1 MKGNFVSIILI
12 VVGALALVVNLDLVA
27 IDFVQIAR
35 TWWPV
40 LLIAIGVALFFTPE
54 PGDGKKR

>member
-1 MKGNFVSIILI
+1 MRGNFVS
-12 VVGALALVVNLDLVA
+12 VVLVLVGVVALVVNLDLVA
-27 IDFVQIAR
+27 IDFVQIVR

-54 PGDGKKR
+54 PGSGKKR